1 MDDVMIIL
9 KESIRSK
16 ALKLG
21 FCAVGFAAARPQTV
35 AVGRLSQMTKEGRH
49 GEMHYLETGIKERE
63 DPSLLLNGALT
74 VISAAI
80 AYPGREIDDDFKG
93 TISAH
98 ALIPDYHRVVKGL
111 MEELLEFIH
120 SQIPGQVNGMVCI
133 DSAPMLEKAWAHAS
147 GIGRPGKNTLLIV
160 PGAGSRVFLGE
171 LLLDVALEP
180 DTVLAWDS
188 CSTCTSC
195 IDNCPTGAL
204 TETGR
209 LDASR
214 CISYLTIELKRDFT
228 TKEAAMTKNWLY
240 GCDLCLEA
248 CPHNSQNNFTPHPV
262 FKPIKAIEELTAESV
277 LELTSSEFRKLF
289 AGTPVKRIGLGRL
302 KRNARAV
309 LKNRAA
315 KPSRDEAPDWII

>member
-1 MDDVMIIL
+1 MDDAMIIL

-16 ALKLG
+16 ALELG
-21 FCAVGFAAARPQTV
+21 FCAVGFAAARPQTL
-35 AVGRLSQMTKEGRH
+35 AVERLSQMTREGRH
-49 GEMHYLETGIKERE
+49 GEMHYLETGMKERE
-63 DPSLLLNGALT
+63 DPSLVLNGAAT
-74 VISAAI
+74 VISTAI
-80 AYPGREIDDDFKG
+80 AYPERQIDDEFKG

-98 ALIPDYHRVVKGL
+98 ALIPDYHRIVRGL
-111 MEELLEFIH
+111 LEELLEFICT
-120 SQIPGQVNGMVCI
+120 QVPGPVNGMVCI
-133 DSAPMLEKAWAHAS
+133 DSAPMLEKAWADAS

-171 LLLDVALEP
+171 LLLDIALEP

-195 IDNCPTGAL
+195 IDSCPTGAL
-204 TETGR
+204 TKTGR

-228 TKEAAMTKNWLY
+228 VKEASMINDWLY

-248 CPHNSQNNFTPHPV
+248 CPHNNQNHSNPHPV
-262 FKPIKAIEELTAESV
+262 FRPIKAIENLTAESA
-277 LELTSSEFRKLF
+277 LELTSSGFRKLF
-289 AGTPVKRIGLGRL
+289 AGTPVVRIGLGRL

-309 LKNRAA
+309 LKNRTARA
-315 KPSRDEAPDWII
+315 EKR